1 MLSGPIQ
8 IEVVSFHIWQTAMA
22 CLARFTRCLRPRCRG
37 RSQVAL
43 FRPDGPSM
51 GLHHSAL
58 PLSPSGD
65 HWQWKW
71 RILKSQICLTA
82 NTTEISL
89 EQIHTVYP
97 SPCKI
102 DIRYIAQWKC
112 LGLSQYQMHGSSL
125 DIDPSYGILQSFQVW
140 NERTAIL
147 HTVWPVRT
155 DLKSSP
161 RHFTELLAMYPFF
174 NTSPIAW
181 LL

>member
-161 RHFTELLAMYPFF
+161 RHFTELLAMYPLF